1 MNPMPGAGCLL
12 LSFLLAGC
20 EENLPPRKDPA
31 EYLQASFTTQTRLIA
46 LDEYNIRQPRMVLR
60 LSIRNLY
67 DEVLQDTARVRG
79 DVRLYLLKRPDIIKT
94 FVWGEGDV
102 QTPGVVKGWIATLRP
117 NSEVMLASAW
127 DQMSD
132 RDSIFWKFG
141 RYTKKFD
148 NQGNPYLES
157 DSLYFVAEGRIQLFK
172 YGPAIKAPRMVF
184 GIIYKLLGFGTIP
197 E

>member
-1 MNPMPGAGCLL
+1 
-12 LSFLLAGC
+12 
-20 EENLPPRKDPA
+20 
-31 EYLQASFTTQTRLIA
+31 
-46 LDEYNIRQPRMVLR
+46 MVLR

-117 NSEVMLASAW
+117 NSELMLASAW

-184 GIIYKLLGFGTIP
+184 GIIYQLLGFGTIP